1 MIFDDNSGS
10 TYYAISCGVPSD
22 GDLDVETNIGTD
34 YYFNEPND
42 FILWGQYTSYP
53 HVSSNS
59 GTEYYFLNCNTDSD
73 LDLDLQSNSG
83 TAYYYSPEFNC
94 VSFCGGATTLLN
106 YNFTRGFPDEL
117 THTRASGATVVDE
130 SGNVV
135 WADENLISDSGNLD
149 ALLVLIG
156 TPTPVPVVGGPS
168 NEYHIL
174 RVNGGTGYRLY
185 RKGLSNGTASGV
197 HVILAKQGTA
207 RYLGFGSGDT
217 YFNQFDWDTMTW
229 NYNSSGCT
237 GLAAVAHPEGDG
249 WFYIA
254 LFIEYNG
261 LNGIS
266 YLDIN
271 CSDATDSNF
280 SLVSAVGTETVLVAD
295 TMRARKMAAPA
306 SFAHSDFFVTTGSTA
321 YHAPRITHDAA
332 GNALGYLHEPQVT
345 NKWKLHR
352 PLSTFTGINI
362 QDPAATGS
370 TLVEAASESNPS
382 GGQGASL
389 WTPADFSSRFYHYG
403 ISGAEQTMSAWIKAP
418 SGAETFKFSS
428 YNTTDSSDSSSVL
441 AATGEWKRFQF
452 TVTTTANGS
461 FYIRDTSGPLLIWGF
476 QVEEGTAATSLIPT
490 YGAEATRQADACS
503 LGTSLFAEKWNETE
517 GTLIFEGSIQAK
529 NGSGRFIMSQTS
541 GRRWC
546 YANSPSNNV
555 ILRAYDNTTVSA
567 LTPSIASPFKLALAL
582 DSNNNMRSSGNGESV
597 ITTAHDG
604 RLLTG
609 GTNLFLYENHGGIIS
624 RFRYLG
630 KALPDAKLITLTT

>member
-1 MIFDDNSGS
+1 
-10 TYYAISCGVPSD
+10 
-22 GDLDVETNIGTD
+22 
-34 YYFNEPND
+34 
-42 FILWGQYTSYP
+42 
-53 HVSSNS
+53 
-59 GTEYYFLNCNTDSD
+59 
-73 LDLDLQSNSG
+73 
-83 TAYYYSPEFNC
+83 
-94 VSFCGGATTLLN
+94 LLN
-106 YNFTRGFPDEL
+106 YDFTKGFPAAL

-321 YHAPRITHDAA
+321 YHAPRITHDSD

-345 NKWKLHR
+345 NKWKFHR
-352 PLSTFTGINI
+352 PLLTFTGINI
-362 QDPAATGS
+362 QDPVATGS

-476 QVEEGTAATSLIPT
+476 QVEEGTVATSLIPT
-490 YGAEATRQADACS
+490 FGAEATRQADAVDDLALSES
-503 LGTSLFAEKWNETE
+503 LSE
-517 GTLIFEGSIQAK
+517 GTIIVDVAVEPNHPSTILNAGIVRLDGATNNDFVVILARTAKVDKLTAYTSK
-529 NGSGRFIMSQTS
+529 NGVGVTAPEPDTFAPDGVTFNKIGLSWRVGLNAFAIDGTAYLMDNDSTNPDSVDTLVMSNIPSAINGVFIYRSLKVSKYPASESSLQN
-541 GRRWC
+541 R
-546 YANSPSNNV
+546 
-555 ILRAYDNTTVSA
+555 TT
-567 LTPSIASPFKLALAL
+567 
-582 DSNNNMRSSGNGESV
+582 
-597 ITTAHDG
+597 
-604 RLLTG
+604 
-609 GTNLFLYENHGGIIS
+609 
-624 RFRYLG
+624 
-630 KALPDAKLITLTT
+630 